1 MRSESR
7 AAAAIAVAL
16 VLPAGCASHKH
27 AASPGVVASIDKQIQ
42 VAEDPTIFTLF
53 ALLNAGGYDDENGK
67 RGMHPVRLEIRR
79 ALEAQLTA
87 KLRDDVRAFYD
98 KHRADADTWS
108 YAVVAKATTGPPDF
122 KPTDEWTRDLAS
134 TPPFGPVADL
144 QPMLKRFY
152 REAGVPELYASVRP
166 SYRDYIK
173 AYRVVIHKEVAAALA
188 YCRVPLDAL
197 TASGEKRNPLV
208 IPNLLDSYARASSFV
223 LQDRFVSVEGPQE
236 KIGYNP
242 HEFLHAVTNP
252 VVYGPATEEHRARLD
267 PLAAEGVKVLGDD
280 GKPLTT
286 TAAFVDENLV
296 RALSLRYLVP
306 KRPDREQALAAVAI
320 SEWKQGY
327 VLERFFWEQL
337 AEFEK
342 QGIDLR
348 RYIPVMLANVDAE
361 AELRRWREAVKG
373 AAAAP

>member
-1 MRSESR
+1 MRNESC
-7 AAAAIAVAL
+7 AAALAVAL
-16 VLPAGCASHKH
+16 LVPAGCASHER
-27 AASPGVVASIDKQIQ
+27 AASTSVMASVDKQIQ
-42 VAEDPTIFTLF
+42 VAEDPTVFTLF

-79 ALEAQLTA
+79 ALEAQLTG
-87 KLRDDVRAFYD
+87 KLRAEVRAFYD
-98 KHRADADTWS
+98 KHRNDADPWAYS
-108 YAVVAKATTGPPDF
+108 VVAKATNGPPDF

-134 TPPFGPVADL
+134 TPQFGPIADL
-144 QPMLKRFY
+144 PPMLKRFY

-166 SYRDYIK
+166 SYRDYVK
-173 AYRVVIHKEVAAALA
+173 AYRGVIHDEVAAALA
-188 YCRVPLDAL
+188 YCRVPLGEL
-197 TASGEKRNPLV
+197 TASGEKQNPLV

-223 LQDRFVSVEGPQE
+223 LQDRFISVEGPQE

-252 VVYGPATEEHRARLD
+252 VVYGPATESHRDRLD
-267 PLAAEGVKVLGDD
+267 PLAAEGARALGDD
-280 GKPLTT
+280 GKPLTS

-306 KRPDREQALAAVAI
+306 KRPDKEQALAGVVL

-342 QGIDLR
+342 QGMDLR
-348 RYIPVMLANVDAE
+348 RYVPAMLAKVDAE
-361 AELRRWREAVKG
+361 AELKRWHDAVKG